1 VFFSSLIFEIT
12 FHLQPELDQ
21 APDPD
26 EFRFSRASSWTFFI
40 NVCSGLQQISHR
52 SRLSSG
58 MSCLPSLAPLML
70 THAHPKLLS
79 ASRKQQSQMN
89 VVFVP
94 MTRLERRPARPASK
108 NRRLP
113 GLPYKSAFV

>member
-1 VFFSSLIFEIT
+1 MAARRPHVL
-12 FHLQPELDQ
+12 LDEL
-21 APDPD
+21 
-26 EFRFSRASSWTFFI
+26 RFARASSWTFFI

-58 MSCLPSLAPLML
+58 MICLPSLAPLTL
-70 THAHPKLLS
+70 TRAHPKLLS

-94 MTRLERRPARPASK
+94 IGKPPSQLGGRVENINVAAR
-108 NRRLP
+108 
-113 GLPYKSAFV
+113 FQD